1 MSRKEVFPVELKATS
16 VQRDSKKE
24 NLMNNATTSTTRKDT
39 PAGVG
44 DKAKEAASGVVDKVK
59 DMASTAG
66 QAVGSAATT
75 VGNKAEDAVGSVGS
89 GMHALGEK
97 IHERAPESGVLG
109 KAADYV
115 ANTLEAGGRYLED
128 KKISGMAG
136 DVTDMIRRNPIPALL
151 IGIGLGFLLART
163 LRS

>member
-1 MSRKEVFPVELKATS
+1 LKATS
-16 VQRDSKKE
+16 ALTCFHKKE
-24 NLMNNATTSTTRKDT
+24 NLMNNATTTTRKDN
-39 PAGVG
+39 PAGVA

-59 DMASTAG
+59 DMASSAG

-75 VGNKAEDAVGSVGS
+75 VGHKADDAVGSVGS
-89 GMHALGEK
+89 GMHSLADK
-97 IHERAPESGVLG
+97 IHDAAPEHGVLG
-109 KAADYV
+109 KAADCV

-151 IGIGLGFLLART
+151 VGIGLGFLLART